1 LSINPQLGSG
11 GCGTNSR
18 KLNPAA
24 GAAPTR
30 AHHIMVDT
38 QGWLLNVVITA
49 ANVSNNHGFRALF
62 EHKDLQSVED
72 CRREIVITPHA

>member
-1 LSINPQLGSG
+1 
-11 GCGTNSR
+11 
-18 KLNPAA
+18 
-24 GAAPTR
+24 
-30 AHHIMVDT
+30 MVDT